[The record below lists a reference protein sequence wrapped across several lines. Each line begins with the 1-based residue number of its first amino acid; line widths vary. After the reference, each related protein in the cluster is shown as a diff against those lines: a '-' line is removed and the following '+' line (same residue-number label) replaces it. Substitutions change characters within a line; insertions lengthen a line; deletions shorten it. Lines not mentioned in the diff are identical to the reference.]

1 MREEISFEEETERE
15 RVYKIPAEG
24 ERERERERERGLV
37 LWTVKLFA
45 GMVFCLS

>member
-1 MREEISFEEETERE
+1 MREEISFEQETERE

-24 ERERERERERGLV
+24 ERERGLV